1 MQDLSEEDR
10 AYLTRMM
17 DLPDGLALAAHDGSS
32 SELSPLNY
40 ETDRLLEIIDRQ
52 LPIIATRRR
61 ENNSI
66 GIDMDIEVDVGAE
79 YSSGELTLFNDRRV
93 ILSKGLTPRQFY
105 RIVLAMLDA
114 FPQPNRPYV
123 VLGDIGFAWLRT
135 DLPEDEAVL
144 HMITHDDGV
153 RATLGLPAYD
163 HSQW

>member
-17 DLPDGLALAAHDGSS
+17 DLSHTLILAAHDDATG
-32 SELSPLNY
+32 EEAELNY
-40 ETDRLLEIIDRQ
+40 DMETLFEIIDKQ
-52 LPIIATRRR
+52 LTIVVTREDPDGFEISLAPPDAFRLLIPTKDKLGIIA
-61 ENNSI
+61 E
-66 GIDMDIEVDVGAE
+66 GI
-79 YSSGELTLFNDRRV
+79 
-93 ILSKGLTPRQFY
+93 TPREFY
-105 RIVLAMLDA
+105 RVVLAILEA
-114 FPQPNRPYV
+114 FPQQHRLYV
-123 VLGDIGFAWLRT
+123 NYADIGYAWLRT

>member
-17 DLPDGLALAAHDGSS
+17 DLPDGLLLAPFDGTP
-32 SELSPLNY
+32 EDLGILNY
-40 ETDRLLEIIDRQ
+40 DADQFVEIINRQ
-52 LPIIATRRR
+52 LPVLAVRK
-61 ENNSI
+61 EEKSI
-66 GIDMDIEVDVGAE
+66 DIEVDVGPE
-79 YSSGELTLFNDRRV
+79 SSSGDLTLFYDKRL
-93 ILSKGLTPRQFY
+93 ILSEGITPRQFY
-105 RIVLAMLDA
+105 RIVRALLEA
-114 FPQPNRPYV
+114 FPQQHRLYV
-123 VLGDIGFAWLRT
+123 VSGEIGYAWLRT